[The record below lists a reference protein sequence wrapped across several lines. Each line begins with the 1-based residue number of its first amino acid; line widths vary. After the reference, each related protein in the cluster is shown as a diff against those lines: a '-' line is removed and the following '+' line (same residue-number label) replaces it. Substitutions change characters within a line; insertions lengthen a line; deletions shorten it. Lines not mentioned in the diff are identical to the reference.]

1 MAVGKRPFNKL
12 TGNGKV
18 TCSIPAVERRNP
30 LQDMALRGQSLTL
43 LLLATA
49 LLVSL
54 NYAQH
59 YSLEWKPGGKRDL
72 EVSHT
77 RELEQELEPPSNAFE
92 CDGPEC
98 AFSRVPNT
106 KLIRELASYLS
117 QRNYDRKGA
126 LK

>member
-72 EVSHT
+72 E
-77 RELEQELEPPSNAFE
+77 QELEPPSNAFE

>member
-1 MAVGKRPFNKL
+1 
-12 TGNGKV
+12 
-18 TCSIPAVERRNP
+18 
-30 LQDMALRGQSLTL
+30 MALRGQSLTL

-72 EVSHT
+72 E
-77 RELEQELEPPSNAFE
+77 ELEPPSNAFE